1 MNRNTVNAFRMTSCH
16 FIFRGGF
23 FFDRWRRFVVHAGG
37 IENKTIAARSVE
49 VTTLL
54 RSSHLVLDAEYYIE
68 KKIIPP
74 LARIFNLVGAN
85 VEQWYREVPKY
96 KYRPLRAQRQQTR
109 DNDNERKAVA
119 PRTMDSWV
127 NTTESTTVCALCG
140 SDTPRGQSENP
151 RPPKHSL

>member
-1 MNRNTVNAFRMTSCH
+1 M
-16 FIFRGGF
+16 
-23 FFDRWRRFVVHAGG
+23 HAGG

-54 RSSHLVLDAEYYIE
+54 HSSHLVLDADYYIE

-85 VEQWYREVPKY
+85 VEQWYREIPKY
-96 KYRPLRAQRQQTR
+96 KYRSLRAQQQQTR
-109 DNDNERKAVA
+109 NNKSKTVA

-127 NTTESTTVCALCG
+127 NTAESTMVCALCG
-140 SDTPRGQSENP
+140 SDTPKGQSENP
-151 RPPKHSL
+151 LPRYLLVIIYKLFFSILFYRGWSPN